1 MLLALGGG
9 IFPPMCNT
17 INVRETRTIQNSED
31 KEDKREEITGTALF
45 S

>member
-1 MLLALGGG
+1 MLVALGGG

-31 KEDKREEITGTALF
+31 KDEDKEEITGTTLF